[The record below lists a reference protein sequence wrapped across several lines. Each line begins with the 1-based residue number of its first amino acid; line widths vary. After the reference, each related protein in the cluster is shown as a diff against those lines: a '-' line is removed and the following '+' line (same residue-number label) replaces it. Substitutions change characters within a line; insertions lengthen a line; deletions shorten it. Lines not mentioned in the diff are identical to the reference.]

1 MCLVVK
7 SMKKGEN
14 KNTKWENSWDKYM
27 VINISKTII
36 SVRKK
41 QCNISSHMNY
51 LQFAFKGL
59 KYARNTVFL
68 LIFWQSF
75 WNIKKAE

>member
-1 MCLVVK
+1 
-7 SMKKGEN
+7 
-14 KNTKWENSWDKYM
+14 M

-59 KYARNTVFL
+59 KYARN
-68 LIFWQSF
+68 SF
-75 WNIKKAE
+75 FVDILAVSEILEKLSSRFSHTEYL